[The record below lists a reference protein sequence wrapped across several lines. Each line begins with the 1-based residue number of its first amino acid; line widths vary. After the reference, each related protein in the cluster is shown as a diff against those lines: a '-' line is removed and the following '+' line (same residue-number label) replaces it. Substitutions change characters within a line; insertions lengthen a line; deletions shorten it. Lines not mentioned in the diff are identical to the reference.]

1 MKLADDVD
9 LNYLAENATG
19 YVGADLAQ
27 LCTEAAMLCIR
38 EKAELIDY
46 EDSKLPEGM
55 LDSMKISQK
64 HFKAALQSISPST
77 LRDTFVEI
85 PKISWE
91 DIGGLEDVK
100 KNIKEFVQFPLEHP
114 EFYERM
120 GLEPS
125 RGCLFFGPP
134 GNGKTLLA
142 KAIANEC
149 QTNFISVKGPELMS
163 MWVGESERGVR
174 GVFDKAR

>member
-1 MKLADDVD
+1 
-9 LNYLAENATG
+9 
-19 YVGADLAQ
+19 
-27 LCTEAAMLCIR
+27 
-38 EKAELIDY
+38 
-46 EDSKLPEGM
+46 
-55 LDSMKISQK
+55 
-64 HFKAALQSISPST
+64 
-77 LRDTFVEI
+77 
-85 PKISWE
+85 
-91 DIGGLEDVK
+91 
-100 KNIKEFVQFPLEHP
+100 
-114 EFYERM
+114 M